1 MQITSGRIRLRRLC
15 RDDVDFILAV
25 TSDPQWMK
33 YIGDRGVSDSTHA
46 SQYINTTTDSF
57 SSSGYGLWLVES
69 GAVSGDNKIGLCG
82 FIQRPFLSCP
92 DLGYAFLPHG
102 RGQGLATEAVRL
114 ALDWGQQHLTS
125 ACVSAICRTDNTA
138 SLNLLER
145 VGFSRIGQFYQSEQP
160 VHYLFLK
167 SFSK

>member
-1 MQITSGRIRLRRLC
+1 MFIESGRIQLRRLR

-46 SQYINTTTDSF
+46 SKYINTTTDSF

-69 GAVSGDNKIGLCG
+69 DYADGDRKIGLCG
-82 FIQRPFLSCP
+82 FIKRPFLSCP

-102 RGQGLATEAVRL
+102 RGQGLATEAVQVALEWGSKNL
-114 ALDWGQQHLTS
+114 APS
-125 ACVSAICRTDNTA
+125 VVSAICRTDNHS
-138 SLNLLER
+138 SLRLLER
-145 VGFSRIGQFYQSEQP
+145 TGFRRLGQFYQPEQP
-160 VHYLFLK
+160 VHYLYLRTLRG
-167 SFSK
+167 